1 MAIQTVEVNALD
13 PGGACSQGTWALWI
27 RWKRGLLLGTAL
39 YFLKMVL
46 AMLLTSGTLQ
56 PMQPREE
63 SRQREVRILLDLQ
76 VAVFLEDGREA
87 NLVQVSTGRPGH
99 GTPAGDYYVRYR
111 RRAPMSSTY
120 MVRMPWWI
128 CFDEL
133 GELGMHQSTAHAEAH
148 LGEPVSHGCIRLGR
162 FTAGWAYDWLP
173 VGARVNIH

>member
-1 MAIQTVEVNALD
+1 MAIQAVEVNALD
-13 PGGACSQGTWALWI
+13 PEGSCSQGTWALWI
-27 RWKRGLLLGTAL
+27 RLKRGLPLGTAL

-56 PMQPREE
+56 PMQPRDELC
-63 SRQREVRILLDLQ
+63 QREVRILLDLQ

-99 GTPAGDYYVRYR
+99 GTPEGDYYVRYR

-128 CFDEL
+128 CFEES
-133 GELGMHQSTAHAEAH
+133 GELGMHQSTMRAEAR
-148 LGEPVSHGCIRLGR
+148 LGEPLSHGCIRLGR
-162 FTAGWAYDWLP
+162 FTAGWAYRWLP
-173 VGARVNIH
+173 LGATVSII

>member
-1 MAIQTVEVNALD
+1 MIIQTVEVNALD
-13 PGGACSQGTWALWI
+13 PEGACSQSTWALRT
-27 RWKRGLLLGTAL
+27 RWKRGLPLGTAL

-56 PMQPREE
+56 PAQPRDEFH
-63 SRQREVRILLDLQ
+63 QREVRILLDLQ

-87 NLVQVSTGRPGH
+87 SLAQVSTGRPGH
-99 GTPAGDYYVRYR
+99 GTPVGDYYVRYR

-128 CFDEL
+128 CFDES
-133 GELGMHQSTAHAEAH
+133 GEFGMHQSTMQAEAS
-148 LGEPVSHGCIRLGR
+148 LGEPLSHGCIRLGR

-173 VGARVNIH
+173 IGAKVSIY